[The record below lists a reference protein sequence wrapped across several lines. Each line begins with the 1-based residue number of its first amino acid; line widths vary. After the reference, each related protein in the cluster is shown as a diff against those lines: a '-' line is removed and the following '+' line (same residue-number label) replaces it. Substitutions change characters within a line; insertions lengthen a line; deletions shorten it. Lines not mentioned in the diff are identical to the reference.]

1 MLLGLFFGV
10 ATSYARG
17 AKFPSPQIATNRR
30 DSARDERKFL
40 GRMLMAADS
49 TEINFL
55 LDQYRDGNVEG
66 FEKLMALVY
75 DDLRKLA
82 AWHLQSE
89 RPDHTLQPTA
99 LVHEVYLK
107 LAAQNPVDWQNKAH
121 FFALAAQVM
130 RHILVDYART
140 RQREKRG
147 GAQTRVMLED
157 ALAYISPSDPEMI
170 ALDDA
175 LNALAEKD
183 PRKSRIVELR
193 YFGGLNIE
201 ETAEALG
208 ISTTTV
214 RREWTMAKAWLRREM
229 RRESLQ

>member
-1 MLLGLFFGV
+1 
-10 ATSYARG
+10 
-17 AKFPSPQIATNRR
+17 
-30 DSARDERKFL
+30 
-40 GRMLMAADS
+40 MAVDS

-55 LDQYRDGNVEG
+55 LDQYRDGHVEG

-147 GAQTRVMLED
+147 GAQTK
-157 ALAYISPSDPEMI
+157 I
-170 ALDDA
+170 ALDDALNISSPSDSELIALDEA

-183 PRKSRIVELR
+183 PRKSLIVELR
-193 YFGGLNIE
+193 YFGGLSIE

-208 ISTTTV
+208 VSTTTV
-214 RREWTMAKAWLRREM
+214 RREWTIVKAWLRREM
-229 RRESLQ
+229 RRQ

>member
-10 ATSYARG
+10 ASRYARG
-17 AKFPSPQIATNRR
+17 AKFLSTQIATSRR

-40 GRMLMAADS
+40 RRTLMAVDS

-55 LDQYRDGNVEG
+55 LDQYRDGHVEG

-82 AWHLQSE
+82 AWHLHSE

-99 LVHEVYLK
+99 LVHEVYLT
-107 LAAQNPVDWQNKAH
+107 
-121 FFALAAQVM
+121 LAAQVM

-147 GAQTRVMLED
+147 GAQTRIMLED
-157 ALAYISPSDPEMI
+157 ALAFISPSDPELI

-175 LNALAEKD
+175 LNAMAEKD
-183 PRKSRIVELR
+183 PRKSLIVELR
-193 YFGGLNIE
+193 YFGGLSIE

-214 RREWTMAKAWLRREM
+214 RREWTMAKA
-229 RRESLQ
+229 